1 LIEFISKP
9 LRKDEDTISLSSN
22 ASTIVENGFDH
33 IADELLEEEA
43 IKEVELLDQLL
54 DAEEKIGER
63 QIDRS
68 ASPLSVDD
76 DVSTG
81 SLRLLINM

>member
-1 LIEFISKP
+1 M
-9 LRKDEDTISLSSN
+9 SSN
-22 ASTIVENGFDH
+22 ASTVVENGFDQLAV
-33 IADELLEEEA
+33 ADELLEEEA

-54 DAEEKIGER
+54 EAEEQIEQK

-76 DVSTG
+76 DVSQG
-81 SLRLLINM
+81 SIFS

>member
-1 LIEFISKP
+1 
-9 LRKDEDTISLSSN
+9 LSSN
-22 ASTIVENGFDH
+22 ASTIVENGFDQLAV
-33 IADELLEEEA
+33 ADDLLE
-43 IKEVELLDQLL
+43 EVELLDQLL
-54 DAEEKIGER
+54 DAEEQIEQK

-81 SLRLLINM
+81 YFQFR